1 MWFDLFMTALAM
13 ALGSIL
19 FGHFETDKPVGR
31 RVLKL
36 GLVILAV
43 GALSLAVGHAALIFL
58 GVLLTA
64 SMVVHFGWCKRYGIN
79 PITAEPRDKLR
90 DLLIEQGYIRAHS

>member
-1 MWFDLFMTALAM
+1 MWFDLFLAASAM

-19 FGHFETDKPVGR
+19 FGHFETDKPLRR

-36 GLVILAV
+36 GGVIAATGL
-43 GALSLAVGHAALIFL
+43 LSAAVGHASLIFL
-58 GVLLTA
+58 GALLVA
-64 SMVVHFGWCKRYGIN
+64 SLTVHFGWCRRYGIN

-90 DLLIEQGYIRAHS
+90 ELLIEQGYIRTS